1 MKLSEYLAI
10 KFRGKAK
17 ALTKTEADLL
27 GIVWPPKK
35 GWWKQYANVEI
46 TPEMAATITAD
57 LAKRYSEPA
66 MPGKRRKRAHNL
78 RGLQALNSGPVK
90 IIRVNVPA
98 VEAPKKKMPAQY
110 RGPYIDPNSDEFLQ
124 SYQWRTLRFDVIAKY
139 GNACQCCGATPNA
152 KQGITI
158 NVDHIYPRRTHP
170 HLALDMSNLQ
180 ILCNVCNH
188 GKSNRHAIDF
198 RPSEESD
205 GLEEYS
211 DESISE
217 RLRNF

>member
-1 MKLSEYLAI
+1 MNVLQYLQKKYSMAVPTAI
-10 KFRGKAK
+10 TNAEAKIFGIPTPLTRGWLAK
-17 ALTKTEADLL
+17 HGST
-27 GIVWPPKK
+27 
-35 GWWKQYANVEI
+35 EI
-46 TPEMAATITAD
+46 TPEMNRKLISAMEKRGKHKSQKTKR
-57 LAKRYSEPA
+57 LAKA
-66 MPGKRRKRAHNL
+66 GVDALIGK
-78 RGLQALNSGPVK
+78 SGPVT
-90 IIRVNVPA
+90 IIKANMPRNISVTKA
-98 VEAPKKKMPAQY
+98 PAQY

-152 KQGITI
+152 KQGIAI